1 VTSVFI
7 VAPVPALR
15 AGLRAMLAE
24 AEVHVLG
31 EASTLSNL
39 DLDLDPVDVV
49 LVGDEE
55 LLADAA
61 RVVEEDEPV
70 ALLVLSEDGAV
81 IPLLRSLPLRGW
93 GVVPVDTTAAELA
106 AAMHAVAQGLIVLSP
121 SFVSRLTETFLEP
134 GEIPEPLTN
143 REREVL
149 DLVGQGLPNKLI
161 ARELLISEHTVK
173 FHISSI
179 LTKLGAS
186 SRTDAVSKG
195 ARQGLITL

>member
-24 AEVHVLG
+24 AEVEVVG
-31 EASTLSNL
+31 EASALSSL
-39 DLDLDPVDVV
+39 VPDLDQVDVV

-55 LLADAA
+55 LLADAP
-61 RVVEEDEPV
+61 RIVDDNEPV
-70 ALLVLSEDGAV
+70 AFVVLSEDGAA
-81 IPLLRSLPLRGW
+81 IPLLRSLSLRGW
-93 GVVPVDTTAAELA
+93 GIIPVDATAAELA
-106 AAMHAVAQGLIVLSP
+106 VAMHAVAQGLIVLSP

-179 LTKLGAS
+179 LTKLGAT

>member
-24 AEVHVLG
+24 AEVHVVG
-31 EASTLSNL
+31 EASALSGL
-39 DLDLDPVDVV
+39 APDLDQVDVV

-70 ALLVLSEDGAV
+70 ALLVLSEDGSAV
-81 IPLLRSLPLRGW
+81 PLLRSLPLRGW
-93 GVVPVDTTAAELA
+93 GILPVDTTAPELA
-106 AAMHAVAQGLIVLSP
+106 AAIHAVAQGMIVLSP
-121 SFVSRLTETFLEP
+121 SFVTRLTGAFHEP
-134 GEIPEPLTN
+134 GETPEALTN

-149 DLVGQGLPNKLI
+149 ELVGQGLPNKLI

-179 LTKLGAS
+179 LTKLGAT